1 MLVWGENSHDSA
13 PLVSLFGRSLGS
25 LRGVM
30 TQRRFGGVSLKLDLK
45 YLIKSKGNEV
55 DSRAWGLILCGVV
68 SRIVVVAAHQVYQA
82 TLNCTPNG
90 GDLYGTYIVASD
102 AIFKAITCTSL
113 HVMSSM
119 KTR

>member
-1 MLVWGENSHDSA
+1 
-13 PLVSLFGRSLGS
+13 
-25 LRGVM
+25 M

-45 YLIKSKGNEV
+45 YLIKSKWNEV

-68 SRIVVVAAHQVYQA
+68 SRIVVVAAQHQVYQA

-90 GDLYGTYIVASD
+90 GDLYGTYIIASV